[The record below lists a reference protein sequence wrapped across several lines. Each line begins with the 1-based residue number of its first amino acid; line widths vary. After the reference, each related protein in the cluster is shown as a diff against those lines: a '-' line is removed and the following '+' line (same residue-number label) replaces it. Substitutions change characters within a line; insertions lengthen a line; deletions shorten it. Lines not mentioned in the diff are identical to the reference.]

1 MVVSMITSVIV
12 TTIRFLPSR
21 ITTLWREKSCRH
33 PKVVAVSRALLP
45 TCNKKV
51 SR

>member
-21 ITTLWREKSCRH
+21 ITALWPERSYLR
-33 PKVVAVSRALLP
+33 PKVVAVSRGLLP